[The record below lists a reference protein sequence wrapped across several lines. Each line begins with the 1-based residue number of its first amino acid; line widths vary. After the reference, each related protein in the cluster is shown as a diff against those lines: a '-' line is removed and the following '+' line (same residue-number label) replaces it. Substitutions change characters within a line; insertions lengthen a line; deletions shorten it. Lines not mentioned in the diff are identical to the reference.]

1 METLNQLHFL
11 KSGLPTVA
19 FAISKIVLQDKVD
32 MMKVY
37 AKRGHIGLPAKL
49 HNSDL
54 RQNSAE
60 IRQKLESRILAG
72 SFLITMAKFNLERS
86 WHHISETVE
95 SFTKNF
101 RKKVP

>member
-1 METLNQLHFL
+1 M

-49 HNSDL
+49 HN
-54 RQNSAE
+54 NSAE

-101 RKKVP
+101 RKKSHKR